1 MIDSTVRLM
10 SGTGVSKL
18 ERPDGVAGDRC
29 PFRNPV
35 AAAPPP
41 PLPPPPPPP
50 AHLHTKCLNAITVT
64 RTSIIGCF
72 LHRLLDDLK
81 AIQ

>member
-41 PLPPPPPPP
+41 P

>member
-41 PLPPPPPPP
+41 PPPP

>member
-35 AAAPPP
+35 AAAA
-41 PLPPPPPPP
+41 PPPPPPP

>member
-41 PLPPPPPPP
+41 PPPPPP